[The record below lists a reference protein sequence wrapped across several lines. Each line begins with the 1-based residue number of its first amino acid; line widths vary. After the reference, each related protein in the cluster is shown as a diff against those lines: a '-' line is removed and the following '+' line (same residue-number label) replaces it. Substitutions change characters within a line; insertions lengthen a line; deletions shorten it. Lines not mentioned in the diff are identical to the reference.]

1 MSTDRSY
8 PRPNGMRQGLL
19 VAVVAGVLVGS
30 VSARPRSDDNFLL
43 ADAHLEKA
51 AALVQAASC
60 GAFSDKAVAECERH
74 VKKALDAIADART
87 AAAAAAVAS
96 DGGH

>member
-1 MSTDRSY
+1 
-8 PRPNGMRQGLL
+8 MRQGLL
-19 VAVVAGVLVGS
+19 VAVVVGVLIGS
-30 VSARPRSDDNFLL
+30 VSARLKSDDDFFL

-51 AALVQAASC
+51 AILVQAASC

-74 VKKALDAIADART
+74 VKKALDAIADARAAAT
-87 AAAAAAVAS
+87 AAAVSS

>member
-1 MSTDRSY
+1 MSTHRSY
-8 PRPNGMRQGLL
+8 ARPNGMRQGLL

-30 VSARPRSDDNFLL
+30 VSARPKSDTNFFL
-43 ADAHLEKA
+43 ADAALEKA
-51 AALVQAASC
+51 AVLVQLASC

-74 VKKALDAIADART
+74 VKKALDAIADAR
-87 AAAAAAVAS
+87 AAGAAAAVAS